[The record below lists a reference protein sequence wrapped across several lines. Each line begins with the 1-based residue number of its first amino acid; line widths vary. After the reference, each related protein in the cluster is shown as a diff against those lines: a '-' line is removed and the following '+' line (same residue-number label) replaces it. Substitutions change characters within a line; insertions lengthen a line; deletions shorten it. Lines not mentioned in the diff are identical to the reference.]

1 MRERVRSS
9 KASGFAAA
17 VAAVWLLCAGPAW
30 AGGASDAAGL
40 LSLLCDTLA
49 GSLGI
54 SCPQYPTYTMGTP
67 PNMTPI
73 SPATPIVVELAAWEN
88 VSPDS
93 IRMKDSDCDLF
104 GTLNGPGTGNFYC
117 PQLAVNAT
125 NGPAKSPLS
134 DPAAATSSL
143 NSLAFV
149 SNPNSS
155 TPLTVTQNGDPNTTS
170 KVYAVV
176 DGANLDLFFAPT
188 GTNTKQSKGQVVAA
202 IPFWLAVLANE
213 ATATT
218 EKSVVAT
225 VEITATCNGAAACLS
240 ASVSADLGTGMGKKM
255 YNPSYLGLNFAYVS
269 GMYLVQIPLLVNPQT
284 DPLYFPIAGIGS
296 LPQCP
301 NGSNPISGYC
311 NAFSATN
318 PPNGFAPKFLTNTV
332 VGMAPS
338 AAPQCPGNQPGLPS
352 PPGSTC
358 PTTYPTNP
366 TQPVSPTFGL
376 CAYLS
381 NNAVVSNHPDAAFF
395 LAIGPDGTTYTSSP
409 VAPSLAGAP
418 YPACPS

>member
-9 KASGFAAA
+9 KIVGIAGA
-17 VAAVWLLCAGPAW
+17 VAAIWLFCAGPAW
-30 AGGASDAAGL
+30 AGGASDAGTL
-40 LSLLCDTLA
+40 LSLLCNTFAFD
-49 GSLGI
+49 LGI
-54 SCPQYPTYTMGTP
+54 SCPQYPAYANTTTIP
-67 PNMTPI
+67 ATPI
-73 SPATPIVVELAAWEN
+73 SPSTPIVLELAAWQN
-88 VSPDS
+88 ISPDS
-93 IRMKDSDCDLF
+93 VRMTDNDCTLF
-104 GTLNGPGTGNFYC
+104 GTLNGSSPGDVYC
-117 PQLAVNAT
+117 PQLAVNAI
-125 NGPAKSPLS
+125 NPAAASPLS
-134 DPAAATSSL
+134 DTSSL

-188 GTNTKQSKGQVVAA
+188 GTNTKRSKGQVVAA

-213 ATATT
+213 ATSTT

-255 YNPSYLGLNFAYVS
+255 YNPSDLGLNFAYVS
-269 GMYLVQIPLLVNPQT
+269 GMYLMQIPLLVNPQT
-284 DPLYFPIAGIGS
+284 DPLYFPIAGFGS

-318 PPNGFAPKFLTNTV
+318 PPNGFAPKFLRNTV

-358 PTTYPTNP
+358 PATYPTNP
-366 TQPVSPTFGL
+366 TQPLSPTFGF

-381 NNAVVSNHPDAAFF
+381 NKAVVLKNPDAAFF
-395 LAIGPDGTTYTSSP
+395 LAIGTDGTTIASSP
-409 VAPSLAGAP
+409 VAPALSGAP

>member
-1 MRERVRSS
+1 MRGRVRSS

-40 LSLLCDTLA
+40 LSLLCDTYA

-54 SCPQYPTYTMGTP
+54 SCPQYPTYTMGTA
-67 PNMTPI
+67 PNTTPI
-73 SPATPIVVELAAWEN
+73 SPATPIVVELAAWTN
-88 VSPDS
+88 LSPDYF
-93 IRMKDSDCDLF
+93 RQKDSDCSLF
-104 GTLNGPGTGNFYC
+104 GTLNGMGTGDLYC

-125 NGPAKSPLS
+125 NGRANSPLS
-134 DPAAATSSL
+134 DAAAPTSSL

-149 SNPNSS
+149 RPTS
-155 TPLTVTQNGDPNTTS
+155 TTPFTVTQNGDPNTAS
-170 KVYAVV
+170 RVYAVV
-176 DGANLDLFFAPT
+176 DGANLDLFFAAT
-188 GTNTKQSKGQVVAA
+188 GTNTSHSKGQVVAA
-202 IPFWLAVLANE
+202 IPFWLAVLANG
-213 ATATT
+213 AVT
-218 EKSVVAT
+218 ETSVVAT
-225 VEITATCNGAAACLS
+225 FEITATCNGAAACLS
-240 ASVSADLGTGMGKKM
+240 ASVWVDFSGTGTKKK
-255 YNPSYLGLNFAYVS
+255 YNPADLGLNFAFVS
-269 GMYLVQIPLLVNPQT
+269 GMYEVQIPLLVNPQT
-284 DPLYFPIAGIGS
+284 DPFYFLGPPDFAS

-301 NGSNPISGYC
+301 NGINQISGYC

-318 PPNGFAPKFLTNTV
+318 PPNGFAPRFLTNTV

-338 AAPQCPGNQPGLPS
+338 AMPQCPGNQPGLPS

-366 TQPVSPTFGL
+366 TQPVSPTFGF

-381 NNAVVSNHPDAAFF
+381 KNAVVSNNPDAAFF